1 MLIIRLALLLIFT
14 SCAMFRTAP
23 VLTDK
28 DLSGLLS
35 SVKITG
41 EGKGRL
47 TLGQN
52 QYVFGVDSVLKDHD
66 WILAVSIPLHG
77 EEVMILRNLRQK
89 VLQDEETESFEKRIQ
104 WEFKQ
109 RNLDKV
115 VSAEKFLQ
123 ELRLIIRFIL
133 SSELGLKR
141 QCNAQEEDLICELEK
156 EKFIIA
162 RTEKK
167 FFIRKHIA
175 EGQVIELVAQNL
187 TDSFFSKN
195 DFHLYTK
202 KEEMSKNTPSFSLEL
217 FW

>member
-1 MLIIRLALLLIFT
+1 
-14 SCAMFRTAP
+14 MFRTSP

-28 DLSGLLS
+28 DLSGLLD

-52 QYVFGVDSVLKDHD
+52 QYVFGVDSVLKEND
-66 WILAVSIPLHG
+66 WIMAVSIPLHG
-77 EEVMILRNLRQK
+77 EEVMILKNLKEK

-115 VSAEKFLQ
+115 VSAEKFLE

-133 SSELGLKR
+133 SSELNLKR
-141 QCNAQEEDLICELEK
+141 RCNAQKEELLCELED
-156 EKFIIA
+156 EIFVIS

-167 FFIRKHIA
+167 FFIRKPF
-175 EGQVIELVAQNL
+175 GQGQMIELVAQNL

-202 KEEMSKNTPSFSLEL
+202 KEEARRKTPSFSLEL